1 MKGGTMAQEFLKR
14 SPRTFKV
21 LVASALVENT
31 AFGLIIPYLTLYM
44 LNDIGISAVLTGI
57 VLMTYTVS
65 GMPSMV
71 LGGMFA
77 DRFGRRIVLLSSLG
91 LMSVTTFIYFFA
103 YDFETLVILAFADS
117 FVGSMYMP
125 AANAMIADMIP
136 APDRPQAYSTLRIAW
151 NVGIVFGPVLGGVI
165 VAAYS
170 IQMLFV
176 FGSLILAS
184 AFVFNLL
191 YIKETKPKDG
201 KGEMITFRAV
211 LNVSKDRRFFL
222 LCGLSGIFWFFFSQ
236 WMSVMPAYASS
247 ELGIEDYTFGALFA
261 VSALMTVLFQ
271 LWVTSKTVKFSRS
284 AVLVS
289 GQVIASVGFALIF
302 FASDF
307 YTLLACIVVI
317 TVGEIIYMSIIATII
332 ADLAPEDKRGL
343 YMGFSGFVQTFG
355 SGIGFLF
362 GMSLLAALSD
372 KALVW
377 LVFGGIGLA
386 SSVGYI
392 TLKRMLGPEHD
403 RPQDQH
409 GAGPLER

>member
-1 MKGGTMAQEFLKR
+1 MVLESLKR
-14 SPRTFKV
+14 TPRTFKV

-31 AFGLIIPYLTLYM
+31 AFGLVVPYLTLYM

-91 LMSVTTFIYFFA
+91 LMSVTMFMYFFA
-103 YDFETLVILAFADS
+103 YDFETLVILAFVDS

-136 APDRPQAYSTLRIAW
+136 APERPRAYSTLRIAW

-165 VAAYS
+165 VLAYS
-170 IQMLFV
+170 IQVLFV
-176 FGSLILAS
+176 FGALILAS
-184 AFVFNLL
+184 AFVINLL
-191 YIKETKPKDG
+191 YIKETKPVGGTTEK
-201 KGEMITFRAV
+201 ITFRAV

-247 ELGIEDYTFGALFA
+247 ELGIKDYSFGALFA
-261 VSALMTVLFQ
+261 VSALLTVLFQ

-307 YTLLACIVVI
+307 YSLLACIVVI

-332 ADLAPEDKRGL
+332 ADLAPENKRGL

-386 SSVGYI
+386 SSIGYI

-403 RPQDQH
+403 SPRGQH

>member
-1 MKGGTMAQEFLKR
+1 MALESLRR

-21 LVASALVENT
+21 LVASALVENM
-31 AFGLIIPYLTLYM
+31 AFGLVVPYLTLYM
-44 LNDIGISAVLTGI
+44 LNDIGISAVLTGV

-91 LMSVTTFIYFFA
+91 LMSVTMFMYFFA
-103 YDFETLVILAFADS
+103 YDFETLVILALVDS

-136 APDRPQAYSTLRIAW
+136 APERPRAYSTLRIAW

-170 IQMLFV
+170 IQLLFV
-176 FGSLILAS
+176 FGALILAC
-184 AFVFNLL
+184 AFVLNLL
-191 YIKETKPKDG
+191 YIKETKPKDH
-201 KGEMITFRAV
+201 KGGLITFRAV

-222 LCGLSGIFWFFFSQ
+222 LCSLSGIFWFFFSQ

-247 ELGIEDYTFGALFA
+247 ELGIADYSFGALFA

-284 AVLVS
+284 SVLVT
-289 GQVIASVGFALIF
+289 GQIIASVGFALIF

-307 YTLLACIVVI
+307 YSLLACIVVI

-332 ADLAPEDKRGL
+332 ADLAPENKRGL

>member
-1 MKGGTMAQEFLKR
+1 MALESLRR

-31 AFGLIIPYLTLYM
+31 AFGLVVPYLTLYM

-91 LMSVTTFIYFFA
+91 LMSVTMFMYFFA
-103 YDFETLVILAFADS
+103 YDFETLVILALVDS

-125 AANAMIADMIP
+125 AANAMIADIIP
-136 APDRPQAYSTLRIAW
+136 APERPRAYSTLRIAW
-151 NVGIVFGPVLGGVI
+151 NSGVVLGPLLGFVV
-165 VAAYS
+165 VATYS
-170 IQMLFV
+170 LHMLFV
-176 FGSLILAS
+176 FGALILAC
-184 AFVFNLL
+184 AFVLNVL
-191 YIKETKPKDG
+191 YIRETKPKDH
-201 KGEMITFRAV
+201 KGDLITFREV

-222 LCGLSGIFWFFFSQ
+222 LCSLSGIFWFFFSQ

-247 ELGIEDYTFGALFA
+247 ELGIADYLFGALFA
-261 VSALMTVLFQ
+261 VSALITVLFQ
-271 LWVTSKTVKFSRS
+271 LWVTSKAVKFSRS
-284 AVLVS
+284 SVLVT

-307 YTLLACIVVI
+307 YSLLACIVVI

-332 ADLAPEDKRGL
+332 ADLAPENKRGL

-372 KALVW
+372 KSLVW

-403 RPQDQH
+403 SPRDQH